1 MTLNGKEQFTDR
13 PQIKR
18 LLEAFE
24 RAHKNKD
31 ELALAII
38 VTRLKREHNV
48 KIVVDKETEKWDN
61 KLTQTED

>member
-48 KIVVDKETEKWDN
+48 KIVVDKETEK
-61 KLTQTED
+61 

>member
-24 RAHKNKD
+24 KAHKNKD

-48 KIVVDKETEKWDN
+48 KIVVDKETEK
-61 KLTQTED
+61 

>member
-1 MTLNGKEQFTDR
+1 MVQLIKEKIMTLNGKEQFTDR

-24 RAHKNKD
+24 KAHKNKD

-48 KIVVDKETEKWDN
+48 KIVVDKETEK
-61 KLTQTED
+61 

>member
-18 LLEAFE
+18 LLESFE

-48 KIVVDKETEKWDN
+48 KIVVDKETEK
-61 KLTQTED
+61 

>member
-24 RAHKNKD
+24 KAHKNKD

-48 KIVVDKETEKWDN
+48 KIIIDKETEK
-61 KLTQTED
+61 